1 MAYKSNQKKY
11 DNYFLKQKGGSVK
24 NKKTPGI
31 FLCLRDLFKFAARLI
46 ILAVLFSVAGFY
58 VSSGIN
64 EFWNI
69 YAVDAKMESVREIG
83 IGGDI
88 KLVFNQPVVF
98 LSSKNIKITPQADLD
113 ISLINNSKMLILA
126 HNEPFSPETKYE
138 VQLKNIYG
146 MSGTRIKEKKFIFYT
161 SYAKKKNI
169 FETIDD
175 NENIFAEFELSK
187 NKYFPPP
194 VSIPKVEIAIEPKM
208 KEGKYI
214 DISVSNQV
222 MTIFDDGLKINSFLI
237 STGKYGMPTPLGMF
251 SVKKKED
258 NHWSSTY
265 GLWMPYSM
273 NFYSSFYIHELP
285 YWPSGYREGES
296 HLGVRVSHGCI
307 RLGIGPAK
315 YVYDWSEIGTPVYV
329 HK

>member
-1 MAYKSNQKKY
+1 MAYKSNQKKC

-24 NKKTPGI
+24 NKKPPGI
-31 FLCLRDLFKFAARLI
+31 FLCSLFKSAARLI
-46 ILAVLFSVAGFY
+46 ILAVLFSVTGSY
-58 VSSGIN
+58 ISSGIN
-64 EFWNI
+64 GFGNI
-69 YAVDAKMESVREIG
+69 YAVDVRMENACEISIDG
-83 IGGDI
+83 NVKFI
-88 KLVFNQPVVF
+88 FNQPVVF
-98 LSSKNIKITPQADLD
+98 LSSENIKITPQTDLD
-113 ISLINNSKMLILA
+113 ISLIDNGKMLILA
-126 HNEPFSPETKYE
+126 HNEPFSPEIKYE
-138 VQLKNIYG
+138 IQLKNIYG

-161 SYAKKKNI
+161 SYAKKKSI

-175 NENIFAEFELSK
+175 NKNIFAEFKLSK
-187 NKYFPPP
+187 DKYFPPS
-194 VSIPKVEIAIEPKM
+194 VSIPKAEILIEPKI
-208 KEGKYI
+208 KDGKYI

-285 YWPSGYREGES
+285 YWPGGYREGES

-329 HK
+329 H

>member
-1 MAYKSNQKKY
+1 MAYNSNQKKY

-24 NKKTPGI
+24 NKKIPGI
-31 FLCLRDLFKFAARLI
+31 FLRSFFKSAASLI
-46 ILAVLFSVAGFY
+46 IFIVLFSVTGFY
-58 VSSGIN
+58 ISSGVNGFI
-64 EFWNI
+64 NI
-69 YAVDAKMESVREIG
+69 YYVDAKMESACEIG
-83 IGGDI
+83 ISSDM

-98 LSSKNIKITPQADLD
+98 LSSENIKITPQTDLNV
-113 ISLINNSKMLILA
+113 SLIDNGKMLILA
-126 HNEPFSPETKYE
+126 HNKPFSPETKYE

-146 MSGTRIKEKKFIFYT
+146 MSGTKIKEKRFIFYT

-169 FETIDD
+169 FETT
-175 NENIFAEFELSK
+175 NNNKNIFAEFELSK

-194 VSIPKVEIAIEPKM
+194 VSIPKVEIAIEPKI

-222 MTIFDDGLKINSFLI
+222 MTIFDGGLKINSFLI

-315 YVYDWSEIGTPVYV
+315 YVYDWAGIDTPVYV
-329 HK
+329 HN